1 MLTGPQN
8 CMCHIMFTLRVY
20 ELISRPRRQRVNN
33 VFEVTFGL
41 KCVYLMRCWD
51 ISQVHCWRCSAV
63 FVSTSTCILFVTLS
77 WKLVV
82 CIEWCQ
88 IIRTVFKHIIT
99 CVQEC
104 HMWMRHFQKWNLS
117 LTSAVLK
124 DSVMS
129 FTKKQNFVSN
139 QENSPKSPFEFDL
152 LCVFPLV
159 IDSQWQSATPCSL
172 FEWIQWRDDVA
183 HHWRYRQA
191 HIVLLL
197 ADARR

>member
-1 MLTGPQN
+1 MSWFHVPDD
-8 CMCHIMFTLRVY
+8 
-20 ELISRPRRQRVNN
+20 S
-33 VFEVTFGL
+33 
-41 KCVYLMRCWD
+41 
-51 ISQVHCWRCSAV
+51 
-63 FVSTSTCILFVTLS
+63 VSTMFLIFSRVCVDINVYFVRHIELKTCCLYWLY
-77 WKLVV
+77 L
-82 CIEWCQ
+82 WCQ

-104 HMWMRHFQKWNLS
+104 HMWMRHFQEWNLS

-159 IDSQWQSATPCSL
+159 IDSQWQSATPCSQ

-183 HHWRYRQA
+183 HHWWYRQA

-197 ADARR
+197 ADALR

>member
-1 MLTGPQN
+1 MSWFHVPDD
-8 CMCHIMFTLRVY
+8 
-20 ELISRPRRQRVNN
+20 S
-33 VFEVTFGL
+33 
-41 KCVYLMRCWD
+41 
-51 ISQVHCWRCSAV
+51 
-63 FVSTSTCILFVTLS
+63 VSTMFLMFSRVCVDINVYFVRHIELKTCCLYRLY
-77 WKLVV
+77 L
-82 CIEWCQ
+82 WCQ

-104 HMWMRHFQKWNLS
+104 HMWMRHFQEWNLS

>member
-1 MLTGPQN
+1 MSWFHVPDD
-8 CMCHIMFTLRVY
+8 
-20 ELISRPRRQRVNN
+20 S
-33 VFEVTFGL
+33 
-41 KCVYLMRCWD
+41 
-51 ISQVHCWRCSAV
+51 
-63 FVSTSTCILFVTLS
+63 VSTMFLIFSRVCVDINVYFVRHIELKTCCLYWLY
-77 WKLVV
+77 L
-82 CIEWCQ
+82 WCQ

-159 IDSQWQSATPCSL
+159 IDSQWQSATPCSQ

-183 HHWRYRQA
+183 HHWWYRQA

-197 ADARR
+197 AHARR

>member
-1 MLTGPQN
+1 MSWFHVPDD
-8 CMCHIMFTLRVY
+8 
-20 ELISRPRRQRVNN
+20 S
-33 VFEVTFGL
+33 
-41 KCVYLMRCWD
+41 
-51 ISQVHCWRCSAV
+51 
-63 FVSTSTCILFVTLS
+63 VSTMFLIFSRVCVDINVYFVRHIELKTCCLYRLY
-77 WKLVV
+77 L
-82 CIEWCQ
+82 WCQ
-88 IIRTVFKHIIT
+88 IIRIVFKHIIT

-104 HMWMRHFQKWNLS
+104 HMWMRHFQEWNLS

-183 HHWRYRQA
+183 HHWWYRQA

>member
-1 MLTGPQN
+1 MSWFHVPDD
-8 CMCHIMFTLRVY
+8 
-20 ELISRPRRQRVNN
+20 S
-33 VFEVTFGL
+33 
-41 KCVYLMRCWD
+41 
-51 ISQVHCWRCSAV
+51 
-63 FVSTSTCILFVTLS
+63 VSTMFLIFSRVCVDINVYFVRHIELKTCCLYWLY
-77 WKLVV
+77 L
-82 CIEWCQ
+82 WCQ

-99 CVQEC
+99 CIQEC
-104 HMWMRHFQKWNLS
+104 HMWMRHFQEWNLS

-159 IDSQWQSATPCSL
+159 IDSQWQSATPCSQ

>member
-1 MLTGPQN
+1 MSWFHVPDD
-8 CMCHIMFTLRVY
+8 
-20 ELISRPRRQRVNN
+20 S
-33 VFEVTFGL
+33 
-41 KCVYLMRCWD
+41 
-51 ISQVHCWRCSAV
+51 
-63 FVSTSTCILFVTLS
+63 VSTMFLMFSRVCVDINVYFVRHIELKTCCLYWLY
-77 WKLVV
+77 L
-82 CIEWCQ
+82 WCQ

-183 HHWRYRQA
+183 HHWWYRQA

>member
-1 MLTGPQN
+1 MSWFHVPDD
-8 CMCHIMFTLRVY
+8 
-20 ELISRPRRQRVNN
+20 S
-33 VFEVTFGL
+33 
-41 KCVYLMRCWD
+41 
-51 ISQVHCWRCSAV
+51 
-63 FVSTSTCILFVTLS
+63 VSTMFLIFSRVCVDINVYFVRHIELKTCCLYWLY
-77 WKLVV
+77 L
-82 CIEWCQ
+82 WCQ

-183 HHWRYRQA
+183 HHWWYRQA

>member
-1 MLTGPQN
+1 MSWFHVPDD
-8 CMCHIMFTLRVY
+8 
-20 ELISRPRRQRVNN
+20 S
-33 VFEVTFGL
+33 
-41 KCVYLMRCWD
+41 
-51 ISQVHCWRCSAV
+51 
-63 FVSTSTCILFVTLS
+63 VSTMFLMFSRVCVDINVYFVRHIELKTCCLYRLY
-77 WKLVV
+77 L
-82 CIEWCQ
+82 WCQ
-88 IIRTVFKHIIT
+88 IIRIVFKHIIT

-104 HMWMRHFQKWNLS
+104 HMWMRHFQEWNLS

-183 HHWRYRQA
+183 HHWWYRQA

>member
-1 MLTGPQN
+1 MSWFHVPDD
-8 CMCHIMFTLRVY
+8 
-20 ELISRPRRQRVNN
+20 S
-33 VFEVTFGL
+33 
-41 KCVYLMRCWD
+41 
-51 ISQVHCWRCSAV
+51 
-63 FVSTSTCILFVTLS
+63 VSTMFLMFSRVCVDINVYFVRHIELKTCCLYWLY
-77 WKLVV
+77 L
-82 CIEWCQ
+82 WCQ

-159 IDSQWQSATPCSL
+159 IDSQWQSATPCSQ

-183 HHWRYRQA
+183 HHWWYRQA

>member
-1 MLTGPQN
+1 MSWFHVPDD
-8 CMCHIMFTLRVY
+8 
-20 ELISRPRRQRVNN
+20 S
-33 VFEVTFGL
+33 
-41 KCVYLMRCWD
+41 
-51 ISQVHCWRCSAV
+51 
-63 FVSTSTCILFVTLS
+63 VSTMFLMFSRVCVDINVYFVRHIELKTCCLYWLY
-77 WKLVV
+77 L
-82 CIEWCQ
+82 WCQ

-99 CVQEC
+99 CIQEC

-183 HHWRYRQA
+183 HHWWYRQA

>member
-1 MLTGPQN
+1 MSWFHVPDD
-8 CMCHIMFTLRVY
+8 
-20 ELISRPRRQRVNN
+20 S
-33 VFEVTFGL
+33 
-41 KCVYLMRCWD
+41 
-51 ISQVHCWRCSAV
+51 
-63 FVSTSTCILFVTLS
+63 VSTMFLMFSRVCVDINVYFVRHIELKTCCLYWLY
-77 WKLVV
+77 L
-82 CIEWCQ
+82 WCQ

-152 LCVFPLV
+152 CVFPLV
-159 IDSQWQSATPCSL
+159 IDSQWQSATPCSQ

-183 HHWRYRQA
+183 HHWWYRQA

>member
-1 MLTGPQN
+1 MSWFHVPDD
-8 CMCHIMFTLRVY
+8 
-20 ELISRPRRQRVNN
+20 S
-33 VFEVTFGL
+33 
-41 KCVYLMRCWD
+41 
-51 ISQVHCWRCSAV
+51 
-63 FVSTSTCILFVTLS
+63 VSTMFLIFSRVCVDINVYFVRHIELKTCCLYWLY
-77 WKLVV
+77 L
-82 CIEWCQ
+82 WCQ

-104 HMWMRHFQKWNLS
+104 HMWMRHFQEWNLS

-159 IDSQWQSATPCSL
+159 IDSQWQSATPCSQ

-183 HHWRYRQA
+183 HHWWYRQA

-197 ADARR
+197 AHARR

>member
-1 MLTGPQN
+1 MSWFHVPDD
-8 CMCHIMFTLRVY
+8 
-20 ELISRPRRQRVNN
+20 S
-33 VFEVTFGL
+33 
-41 KCVYLMRCWD
+41 
-51 ISQVHCWRCSAV
+51 
-63 FVSTSTCILFVTLS
+63 VSTMFLMFSRVCVDINVYFVRHIELKTCCLYWLY
-77 WKLVV
+77 L
-82 CIEWCQ
+82 WCQ

-159 IDSQWQSATPCSL
+159 IDSQWQSATPCSQ

-197 ADARR
+197 ADALR

>member
-1 MLTGPQN
+1 MSWFHVPDD
-8 CMCHIMFTLRVY
+8 
-20 ELISRPRRQRVNN
+20 S
-33 VFEVTFGL
+33 
-41 KCVYLMRCWD
+41 
-51 ISQVHCWRCSAV
+51 
-63 FVSTSTCILFVTLS
+63 VSTMFLMFSRVCVDINVYFVRHIELKTCCLYWLY
-77 WKLVV
+77 L
-82 CIEWCQ
+82 WCQ

-159 IDSQWQSATPCSL
+159 IDSQWQSATPCSQ

-183 HHWRYRQA
+183 HHWWYRQA

-197 ADARR
+197 ADALR

>member
-1 MLTGPQN
+1 MSWFHVPDD
-8 CMCHIMFTLRVY
+8 
-20 ELISRPRRQRVNN
+20 S
-33 VFEVTFGL
+33 
-41 KCVYLMRCWD
+41 
-51 ISQVHCWRCSAV
+51 
-63 FVSTSTCILFVTLS
+63 VSTMFLMFSRVCVDINVYFVRHIELKTCCLYWLY
-77 WKLVV
+77 L
-82 CIEWCQ
+82 WCQ

-99 CVQEC
+99 CIQEC

-159 IDSQWQSATPCSL
+159 IDSQWQSATPCSQ

-183 HHWRYRQA
+183 HHWWYRQA

>member
-1 MLTGPQN
+1 MSWFHVPDD
-8 CMCHIMFTLRVY
+8 
-20 ELISRPRRQRVNN
+20 S
-33 VFEVTFGL
+33 
-41 KCVYLMRCWD
+41 
-51 ISQVHCWRCSAV
+51 
-63 FVSTSTCILFVTLS
+63 VSTMFLMFSRVCVDINVYFVRHIELKTCCLYWLY
-77 WKLVV
+77 L
-82 CIEWCQ
+82 WCQ

-104 HMWMRHFQKWNLS
+104 HMWMRHFQEWNLS

-183 HHWRYRQA
+183 HHWWYRQA

>member
-1 MLTGPQN
+1 MSWFHVPDD
-8 CMCHIMFTLRVY
+8 
-20 ELISRPRRQRVNN
+20 S
-33 VFEVTFGL
+33 
-41 KCVYLMRCWD
+41 
-51 ISQVHCWRCSAV
+51 
-63 FVSTSTCILFVTLS
+63 VSTMFLIFSRVCVDINVYFVRHIELKTCCLYWLY
-77 WKLVV
+77 L
-82 CIEWCQ
+82 WCQ

-104 HMWMRHFQKWNLS
+104 HMWMRHFQEWNLS

-159 IDSQWQSATPCSL
+159 IDSQWQSATPCSQ

-197 ADARR
+197 AHARR

>member
-1 MLTGPQN
+1 MSWFHVPDD
-8 CMCHIMFTLRVY
+8 
-20 ELISRPRRQRVNN
+20 S
-33 VFEVTFGL
+33 
-41 KCVYLMRCWD
+41 
-51 ISQVHCWRCSAV
+51 
-63 FVSTSTCILFVTLS
+63 VSTMFLIFSRVCVDINVYFVRHIELKTCCLYWLY
-77 WKLVV
+77 L
-82 CIEWCQ
+82 WCQ

-139 QENSPKSPFEFDL
+139 QENCPKSPFEFD

>member
-1 MLTGPQN
+1 MSWFHVPDD
-8 CMCHIMFTLRVY
+8 
-20 ELISRPRRQRVNN
+20 S
-33 VFEVTFGL
+33 
-41 KCVYLMRCWD
+41 
-51 ISQVHCWRCSAV
+51 
-63 FVSTSTCILFVTLS
+63 VSTMFLIFSRVCVDINVYFVRHIELKTCCLYWLY
-77 WKLVV
+77 L
-82 CIEWCQ
+82 WCQ

-159 IDSQWQSATPCSL
+159 IDSQWQSATPCSQ

-183 HHWRYRQA
+183 HHWWYRQA

>member
-1 MLTGPQN
+1 MSWFHVPDD
-8 CMCHIMFTLRVY
+8 
-20 ELISRPRRQRVNN
+20 S
-33 VFEVTFGL
+33 
-41 KCVYLMRCWD
+41 
-51 ISQVHCWRCSAV
+51 
-63 FVSTSTCILFVTLS
+63 VSTMFLMFSRVCVDINVYFVRHIELKTCCLYRLY
-77 WKLVV
+77 L
-82 CIEWCQ
+82 WCQ
-88 IIRTVFKHIIT
+88 IIRIVFKHIIT

-104 HMWMRHFQKWNLS
+104 HMWMRHFQEWNLS

-152 LCVFPLV
+152 CVFPLV

-183 HHWRYRQA
+183 HHWWYRQA

>member
-1 MLTGPQN
+1 MSWFHVPDD
-8 CMCHIMFTLRVY
+8 
-20 ELISRPRRQRVNN
+20 S
-33 VFEVTFGL
+33 
-41 KCVYLMRCWD
+41 
-51 ISQVHCWRCSAV
+51 
-63 FVSTSTCILFVTLS
+63 VSTMFLMFSRVCVDINVYFVRHIELKTCCLYWLY
-77 WKLVV
+77 L
-82 CIEWCQ
+82 WCQ

-139 QENSPKSPFEFDL
+139 QKNSPKSPFEFDL

-183 HHWRYRQA
+183 HHWWYRQA

>member
-1 MLTGPQN
+1 MSWFHVPDD
-8 CMCHIMFTLRVY
+8 
-20 ELISRPRRQRVNN
+20 S
-33 VFEVTFGL
+33 
-41 KCVYLMRCWD
+41 
-51 ISQVHCWRCSAV
+51 
-63 FVSTSTCILFVTLS
+63 VSTMFLIFSRVCVDINVYFVRHIELKTCCLYWLY
-77 WKLVV
+77 L
-82 CIEWCQ
+82 WCQ

-159 IDSQWQSATPCSL
+159 IDSQWQSATPCSQ

>member
-33 VFEVTFGL
+33 VFDVQPCLCRHQRVF
-41 KCVYLMRCWD
+41 
-51 ISQVHCWRCSAV
+51 CSSHWAENL
-63 FVSTSTCILFVTLS
+63 LFVLMY
-77 WKLVV
+77 L
-82 CIEWCQ
+82 WCQ

-104 HMWMRHFQKWNLS
+104 HMWMRHFQEWNLS

-159 IDSQWQSATPCSL
+159 IDSQWQSATPCSQ

-183 HHWRYRQA
+183 HHWWYRQA

>member
-1 MLTGPQN
+1 MSWFHVPDD
-8 CMCHIMFTLRVY
+8 
-20 ELISRPRRQRVNN
+20 S
-33 VFEVTFGL
+33 
-41 KCVYLMRCWD
+41 
-51 ISQVHCWRCSAV
+51 
-63 FVSTSTCILFVTLS
+63 VSTMFLIFSRVCVDINVYFVRHIELKTCCLYWLY
-77 WKLVV
+77 L
-82 CIEWCQ
+82 WCQ

-104 HMWMRHFQKWNLS
+104 HMWMRRFQKWNLS

-159 IDSQWQSATPCSL
+159 IDSQWQSATPCSQ

-197 ADARR
+197 ADALR

>member
-1 MLTGPQN
+1 MSWFHVPDD
-8 CMCHIMFTLRVY
+8 
-20 ELISRPRRQRVNN
+20 S
-33 VFEVTFGL
+33 
-41 KCVYLMRCWD
+41 
-51 ISQVHCWRCSAV
+51 
-63 FVSTSTCILFVTLS
+63 VSTMFLIFSRVCVDINVYFVRHIELKTCCLYRLY
-77 WKLVV
+77 L
-82 CIEWCQ
+82 WCQ

-104 HMWMRHFQKWNLS
+104 HMWMRHFQEWNLS

-183 HHWRYRQA
+183 HHWWYRQA

>member
-1 MLTGPQN
+1 MSWFHVPDD
-8 CMCHIMFTLRVY
+8 
-20 ELISRPRRQRVNN
+20 S
-33 VFEVTFGL
+33 
-41 KCVYLMRCWD
+41 
-51 ISQVHCWRCSAV
+51 
-63 FVSTSTCILFVTLS
+63 VSTMFLMFSRVCVDINVYFVRHIELKTCCLYWLY
-77 WKLVV
+77 L
-82 CIEWCQ
+82 WCQ

-104 HMWMRHFQKWNLS
+104 HMWMRHFQEWNLS

-159 IDSQWQSATPCSL
+159 IDSQWQSATPCSQ

>member
-1 MLTGPQN
+1 MSWFHVPDD
-8 CMCHIMFTLRVY
+8 
-20 ELISRPRRQRVNN
+20 S
-33 VFEVTFGL
+33 
-41 KCVYLMRCWD
+41 
-51 ISQVHCWRCSAV
+51 
-63 FVSTSTCILFVTLS
+63 VSTMFLIFSRVCVDINVYFVRHIELKTCCLYWLY
-77 WKLVV
+77 L
-82 CIEWCQ
+82 WCQ

-99 CVQEC
+99 CIQEC

-183 HHWRYRQA
+183 HHWWYRQA